1 LLFFFLILRS
11 SKGVFAGVVFLFA
24 VLGGILGIQ
33 ELKRVDQ
40 ESNLLS
46 WSDAGKSYVI
56 GRVASSCE
64 EGEEGARLVLEGLAI
79 QREGKTEPL
88 SGRLLL
94 RIGQGS
100 CPFEAG
106 DIVQTYT
113 NLKRPDRYRN
123 DSSFDYPFFLKTKG
137 VTATA
142 YVDSTQA
149 VVKIGEQTNR

>member
-1 LLFFFLILRS
+1 MKRPLLAPLLGLILGLSFVPQITMAPLEWIFLSLGGLLLLFFFLILRS

-64 EGEEGARLVLEGLAI
+64 
-79 QREGKTEPL
+79 
-88 SGRLLL
+88 
-94 RIGQGS
+94 
-100 CPFEAG
+100 
-106 DIVQTYT
+106 
-113 NLKRPDRYRN
+113 
-123 DSSFDYPFFLKTKG
+123 
-137 VTATA
+137 
-142 YVDSTQA
+142 
-149 VVKIGEQTNR
+149 